1 MMSRWAVTSAQVT
14 MDERSV
20 FSSTCFGRLSPS
32 TRTAPPARAAATAT
46 SSSSAGD
53 GAAVGGL
60 GSVAHPASSSRTWRT
75 PATRLVIL
83 ALASVRW
90 T

>member
-14 MDERSV
+14 IDARSV

-53 GAAVGGL
+53 GPAAAL